1 MQGFLIFYLSFIFFL
16 SFFACIFL
24 IPYVCRIGLQFNI
37 VDKKEDRKIDFKNQ
51 VRLGGLAIILPF
63 YLSIFLSYLINNFNY
78 QLLNIDFG
86 EFIPLIIL
94 IVLGSL
100 SFYTLGLSDDLFS
113 LSPFLRLAIQIVI
126 VLILISCGLI
136 LDINSFLEKLNIFI
150 NNDLTYSLSII
161 LTVLFMAGVINS
173 FNWIDGLDG
182 LASGVTGIVSIGYL
196 VICLLESNIVVSIF
210 AASIA
215 GACFGFLKY
224 NFHPSKI
231 IMGDGGSYFIGFI
244 NAIIGLMT
252 ICSNQDSKL
261 INLAFDKMYL
271 NFSVEKLYL
280 LLIILF
286 LPIFD
291 MFVVILRRISNGKSP
306 FYPDRTHLH
315 HLFFDKGLSQK
326 RTVIFIYSITQWC
339 VCLVINLNNLNN
351 NFNLFFYSTIFLFL
365 MTFLVFFNSKFSLV
379 KNK

>member
-1 MQGFLIFYLSFIFFL
+1 M
-16 SFFACIFL
+16 
-24 IPYVCRIGLQFNI
+24 QFNI
-37 VDKKEDRKIDFKNQ
+37 VDKKEDRKRDFKNQ
-51 VRLGGLAIILPF
+51 VRLGGLAIIIPF
-63 YLSIFLSYLINNFNY
+63 YLSIFLSYLINNLNY
-78 QLLNIDFG
+78 QLLNINFG
-86 EFIPLIIL
+86 QFIPLIIL
-94 IVLGSL
+94 IILGSF
-100 SFYTLGLSDDLFS
+100 SFYSLGLSDDLFS

-136 LDINSFLEKLNIFI
+136 LDINTFFRKINISI
-150 NNDLTYSLSII
+150 NNDLAYSFSII
-161 LTVLFMAGVINS
+161 MTVIFLVGVINS

-196 VICLLESNIVVSIF
+196 TICLLESNSIVAIF
-210 AASIA
+210 ASSIA

-261 INLAFDKMYL
+261 INLSFDKMYL

-306 FYPDRTHLH
+306 FHPDRTHLH

-339 VCLVINLNNLNN
+339 VCLVINLNNLNE
-351 NFNLFFYSTIFLFL
+351 NFNLLFYSTIFLFL
-365 MTFLVFFNSKFSLV
+365 MTFLVFFKSKFSS
-379 KNK
+379 

>member
-1 MQGFLIFYLSFIFFL
+1 M
-16 SFFACIFL
+16 
-24 IPYVCRIGLQFNI
+24 
-37 VDKKEDRKIDFKNQ
+37 
-51 VRLGGLAIILPF
+51 
-63 YLSIFLSYLINNFNY
+63 
-78 QLLNIDFG
+78 
-86 EFIPLIIL
+86 
-94 IVLGSL
+94 
-100 SFYTLGLSDDLFS
+100 
-113 LSPFLRLAIQIVI
+113 
-126 VLILISCGLI
+126 ILISCGLI
-136 LDINSFLEKLNIFI
+136 IDISSFLEKLNIFI
-150 NNDLTYSLSII
+150 NNDLVYSLSTI
-161 LTVLFMAGVINS
+161 LTVLFIAGVINS

-196 VICLLESNIVVSIF
+196 IICLLESNSIVSIF

-215 GACFGFLKY
+215 GASFGFLKY

-306 FYPDRTHLH
+306 FHPDRTHLH

-379 KNK
+379 KDK